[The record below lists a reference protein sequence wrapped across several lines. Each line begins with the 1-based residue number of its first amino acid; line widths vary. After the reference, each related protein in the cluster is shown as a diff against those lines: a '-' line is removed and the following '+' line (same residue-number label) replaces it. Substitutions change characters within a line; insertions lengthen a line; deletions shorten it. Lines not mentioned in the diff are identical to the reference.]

1 MPGNKACANCIT
13 GTNYKPTN
21 SVYNKEKDMATD
33 EQLFG
38 IGVAPFIIII
48 MIGMIIAYLCFS
60 WLRTIFDAKMRE
72 RKMDKYKHEFY
83 LAREEEMKI
92 LFQKSI
98 AIGRPI
104 EEKVPMM
111 SA

>member
-1 MPGNKACANCIT
+1 MSSYESYNRSNKDDNYE
-13 GTNYKPTN
+13 TNYK
-21 SVYNKEKDMATD
+21 SNKEEERSDF
-33 EQLFG
+33 LG
-38 IGVAPFIIII
+38 IGIAPFIIIL
-48 MIGMIIAYLCFS
+48 MIGLIVLYLCFS
-60 WLRTIFDAKMRE
+60 WLKTVFESKMRD

-104 EEKVPMM
+104 EKELPMM
-111 SA
+111 EA